1 LEDLEF
7 GLVQGWFR
15 IDSFF
20 IILGFFVLF
29 STVFGIIERN
39 LIVGSVLG
47 LVGFDFGDEE
57 VEGFFFDSSDDSRE
71 FEEFSVEVDEG
82 GKLFLLDLKG
92 EKNLIVA
99 ESVNDEDFLMNAAG
113 DFGDL
118 LFINIVGLFFRLP
131 AVD

>member
-1 LEDLEF
+1 MKNLEF
-7 GLVQGWFR
+7 GLIKGWFR
-15 IDSFF
+15 IDSLF
-20 IILGFFVLF
+20 IIFGFFVFLI
-29 STVFGIIERN
+29 TVFGVIERN

-57 VEGFFFDSSDDSRE
+57 VEWFLFDSSDDSRE

-99 ESVNDEDFLMNAAG
+99 ESINDEDILMNATG
-113 DFGDL
+113 DFGDF
-118 LFINIVGLFFRLP
+118 LFINFVGLFFR
-131 AVD
+131 

>member
-1 LEDLEF
+1 MFL
-7 GLVQGWFR
+7 
-15 IDSFF
+15 
-20 IILGFFVLF
+20 
-29 STVFGIIERN
+29 STVFGVIERN

-57 VEGFFFDSSDDSRE
+57 VKGFLFDSSDDSRE

-99 ESVNDEDFLMNAAG
+99 ESVNYEDILMNPAGNFGDFL
-113 DFGDL
+113 FV
-118 LFINIVGLFFRLP
+118 NIVGLFFR
-131 AVD
+131 